1 MAKDFDNRVENI
13 KLMHET
19 MLCMNNENAYM
30 TWICTM
36 PDCPTE
42 WDIEDFASDVYEYC
56 DLVATFFKIM
66 KRYGGAGLVEPTRE
80 VFDFQMSLGLGLQIF
95 GAVHGERPTYAR

>member
-19 MLCMNNENAYM
+19 MLCMNNEDAYD
-30 TWICTM
+30 TWIWTM

-42 WDIEDFASDVYEYC
+42 EDFAWFAEDEDEYNE
-56 DLVATFFKIM
+56 LYGTFFRILN
-66 KRYGGAGLVEPTRE
+66 RYINDGFYNPTSRVCE
-80 VFDFQMSLGLGLQIF
+80 FMISRGYLMSELSTWDY
-95 GAVHGERPTYAR
+95 HGEV